1 MTFFAISFLRV
12 GASGRY
18 ALPGSLHLLREKR
31 RAAPSFALTALPVER
46 IVGAAQPRPNFD
58 GSLYAFSTC
67 EKSSST
73 GVERPK
79 IVTDTRSLLF
89 S

>member
-1 MTFFAISFLRV
+1 MKSKISALIDGELASHEREGAIAALRTD
-12 GASGRY
+12 
-18 ALPGSLHLLREKR
+18 PGLWRGGPK
-31 RAAPSFALTALPVER
+31 PQT
-46 IVGAAQPRPNFD
+46 
-58 GSLYAFSTC
+58 FSTC

-79 IVTDTRSLLF
+79 IVTLTRTFDF

>member
-1 MTFFAISFLRV
+1 MRTLPSSPLANISFTKRHGDAEKFSFLCV
-12 GASGRY
+12 SAY
-18 ALPGSLHLLREKR
+18 LRE
-31 RAAPSFALTALPVER
+31 
-46 IVGAAQPRPNFD
+46 N
-58 GSLYAFSTC
+58 YAFSTC
-67 EKSSST
+67 AKSSST